1 MGATSQGETKTRLKR
16 AGKAARKGERAETTA
31 TASGGGQTTKPAE
44 TKNEIL

>member
-31 TASGGGQTTKPAE
+31 TASGGGQAKKTAE
-44 TKNEIL
+44 TEKEIL